1 MKEAGFDLL
10 EQAGVLKPV
19 VNQRKRKREINK
31 NNKKIID
38 ALQDDKVLSFEQ
50 ECIPRNRQSRSQ
62 TILLAQRYGGDKFQK
77 STNFLSKHRRADST
91 ENKTHQTLISA
102 IRDEKIKEEDM
113 PKVEVHNNDKAAQ
126 DYLVSK
132 NLQPRPDLKPEK

>member
-38 ALQDDKVLSFEQ
+38 ALQDDKVLSFE
-50 ECIPRNRQSRSQ
+50 
-62 TILLAQRYGGDKFQK
+62 
-77 STNFLSKHRRADST
+77 
-91 ENKTHQTLISA
+91 
-102 IRDEKIKEEDM
+102 
-113 PKVEVHNNDKAAQ
+113 
-126 DYLVSK
+126 
-132 NLQPRPDLKPEK
+132 